1 MRSLTISGRVAI
13 TLLIM
18 GVFMVSVLANKDFA
32 TAPDVTVM
40 DPLIPESMLVASSG
54 LEAHTSFT
62 ASLVTVSSVDIADF
76 TSVPAFGSTPD
87 PAPTSPSSDI
97 TTAPTESV
105 HPDVIHPFEIEPRHT
120 RPYLVGGLPVI
131 NAARDA
137 DDGWVS
143 TIFVTVDVATVTV
156 TDMDTY
162 PCQTSA
168 APSAGQDDHALPAV
182 DTTYNPSDVVG
193 PVASKFGN
201 SSIISAATPVG
212 DKADLTTST
221 ADAPDACALTTYTST
236 SILSGTSTSTFTS
249 VASTVTV
256 TAANSTTQGV
266 GANDHHVGA
275 STSTEYISAPTAESQ
290 DNSNTS
296 AGSRRYEFGSQSSSY
311 RALLAVIVCFV
322 AGMY

>member
-13 TLLIM
+13 TFLIT
-18 GVFMVSVLANKDFA
+18 GVFMVSVLANKDFN

-40 DPLIPESMLVASSG
+40 GPLIPESMLVASSG
-54 LEAHTSFT
+54 LQAHTAT
-62 ASLVTVSSVDIADF
+62 ASLVSASSVDVADF
-76 TSVPAFGSTPD
+76 TSAPAFGGTSD
-87 PAPTSPSSDI
+87 PAHTSPSSDI
-97 TTAPTESV
+97 TKAPTESD
-105 HPDVIHPFEIEPRHT
+105 HPDVIHPFEIEPHHA

-143 TIFVTVDVATVTV
+143 TTFVTVDVATVTV
-156 TDMDTY
+156 TDTDMY

-168 APSAGQDDHALPAV
+168 APSADQDDHALPAV
-182 DTTYNPSDVVG
+182 DTTFNPSDVVG

-201 SSIISAATPVG
+201 SSLSAATPVG

-236 SILSGTSTSTFTS
+236 STLSGTSTCTFTS
-249 VASTVTV
+249 VTSTVTV
-256 TAANSTTQGV
+256 TAANSTTQDV

-290 DNSNTS
+290 DNSPSS

-322 AGMY
+322 AGVY